1 MIINKITL
9 GWVWQSFDTDTKQYT
24 EQCFVAGD
32 DVAYEEN
39 DGNICPSIEEAI
51 GDTEPY
57 LPFEM
62 VQPGKNIRQCLS
74 TLLKMHRDGDVTSD
88 VLAEEFEEI
97 RRVEK

>member
-24 EQCFVAGD
+24 EQRFVAGD

-39 DGNICPSIEEAI
+39 DGNIAPSISEAI
-51 GDTEPY
+51 DNPVEPY

-62 VQPGKNIRQCLS
+62 VQPVMRNPTNGLTPAEQSAK
-74 TLLKMHRDGDVTSD
+74 
-88 VLAEEFEEI
+88 LALWGVKD
-97 RRVEK
+97 RR

>member
-24 EQCFVAGD
+24 EQRFVAGD

-39 DGNICPSIEEAI
+39 DGTPCPSIEDALEI
-51 GDTEPY
+51 QIEPY

-62 VQPGKNIRQCLS
+62 VQPGQETLRDCLQ
-74 TLLKMHRDGDVTSD
+74 LL
-88 VLAEEFEEI
+88 L
-97 RRVEK
+97 